1 MAYMQNL
8 TRSILV
14 VDDDESYRAILR
26 HHLQAQGYEV
36 LEAADGTEGCDI
48 ASHQPLQLV
57 ILDIV
62 MPRSEGLE
70 TISRLRHEGVR
81 TKILAISGAGRAR
94 EYLKLACGLGADAGL
109 EKIRPIAELL
119 SLVHSLVED
128 NNPVACSH

>member
-1 MAYMQNL
+1 MQNL
-8 TRSILV
+8 TRSILL

-26 HHLQAQGYEV
+26 HHLQALGYEV

-48 ASHQPLQLV
+48 ASRQPLQLV

-62 MPRSEGLE
+62 MPQSEGLE
-70 TISRLRHEGVR
+70 TISRLRREGVR

-94 EYLKLACGLGADAGL
+94 EYLKLARGLGADAGL
-109 EKIRPIAELL
+109 EKIRPISELL

-128 NNPVACSH
+128 SNPVACSH